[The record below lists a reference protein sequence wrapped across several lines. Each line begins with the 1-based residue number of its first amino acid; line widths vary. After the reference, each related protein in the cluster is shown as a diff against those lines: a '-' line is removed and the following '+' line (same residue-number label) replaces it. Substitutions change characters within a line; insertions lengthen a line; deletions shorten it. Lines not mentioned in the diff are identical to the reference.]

1 MDYLWIYIL
10 IILIFVVRGVI
21 KSAEQQRKNSQNMS
35 RPRQT
40 ETESEEVS
48 PFDELSGI
56 LTALKTDEADK
67 IPDTQTY
74 TAAER
79 NPSETKKRLT
89 PRREEPSRNEE
100 ERGGYFADA
109 EEVRKAII
117 ASEILNRKY

>member
-1 MDYLWIYIL
+1 MWIYIL

-48 PFDELSGI
+48 PFDEISGI

-67 IPDTQTY
+67 FPDTQTY

-79 NPSETKKRLT
+79 NPSETK
-89 PRREEPSRNEE
+89 N
-100 ERGGYFADA
+100 G
-109 EEVRKAII
+109 
-117 ASEILNRKY
+117 